1 MQTAT
6 VEIRFSSRSILESFF
21 LGLLFFI
28 FILACQGLGLL
39 HSTGFE
45 VPARVL
51 KGLSGEI
58 CNSSQVTVLVRVL
71 MLVGVLLLLFN
82 VKSEV

>member
-21 LGLLFFI
+21 GAFILF

-51 KGLSGEI
+51 KGLGGECCSSSNKEECALI
-58 CNSSQVTVLVRVL
+58 CGLRRISVAALTS
-71 MLVGVLLLLFN
+71 LFL
-82 VKSEV
+82 